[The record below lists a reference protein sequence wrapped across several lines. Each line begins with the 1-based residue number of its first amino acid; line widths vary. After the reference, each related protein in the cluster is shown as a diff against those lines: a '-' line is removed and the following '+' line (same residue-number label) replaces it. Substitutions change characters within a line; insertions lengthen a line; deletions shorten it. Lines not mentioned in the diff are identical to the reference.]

1 MSKCNDASLD
11 DVLSEE
17 DLDASDQTVTAAIK
31 MMVDGHSLF
40 GLELD
45 TSGSETSRTDQPSGQ
60 TLSSYIRSSRGDSG
74 HPEPHKAAH
83 LQIGKKA
90 PEYLHTA

>member
-60 TLSSYIRSSRGDSG
+60 TLSS
-74 HPEPHKAAH
+74 
-83 LQIGKKA
+83 
-90 PEYLHTA
+90 